1 MHDLFTRCGRNDHQ
15 AVWRLLL
22 PLAVLLF
29 QGAAY
34 GADPDEPLQ
43 YDVEVIV
50 FRNLS
55 PQTDGE
61 LGSSYAADTG
71 DRFAS
76 VPLQS
81 DQVELSRE
89 QYTLDNVAGALQ
101 RSGAYRVLAH
111 RAWRQTAYDRS
122 NTVPY
127 RLQSSARDAPYALD
141 GTIRL
146 IRERFL
152 HLDVDLVLRKEQG
165 YGEPGT
171 AGLADGPVYRLNE
184 TRRIRSNELHYFD
197 NPWFGVI
204 AKVTPYEQ
212 PASPDTAGGED
223 SQTGDLSALP
233 DAGQPATNASAP
245 P

>member
-1 MHDLFTRCGRNDHQ
+1 MHDLFTRTGRDRQ
-15 AVWRLLL
+15 RAVRRLLL
-22 PLAVLLF
+22 PLAVLLC
-29 QGAAY
+29 QGEVYGAA
-34 GADPDEPLQ
+34 ADEPLQ

-50 FRNLS
+50 FRNLN
-55 PQTDGE
+55 PRTDGE

-89 QYTLDNVAGALQ
+89 QHTLDNVAGALQ

-127 RLQSSARDAPYALD
+127 RLQPSGRDAPYELD

-152 HLDVDLVLRKEQG
+152 HLDVDLVLRKERR
-165 YGEPGT
+165 YDEPGT
-171 AGLADGPVYRLNE
+171 AGFADGPVYRLNE
-184 TRRIRSNELHYFD
+184 TRRVRSNELHYFD

-204 AKVTPYEQ
+204 AKVTPHEQ

-223 SQTGDLSALP
+223 AQTGDLSGLP
-233 DAGQPATNASAP
+233 DAVQPATNASAP

>member
-1 MHDLFTRCGRNDHQ
+1 
-15 AVWRLLL
+15 L
-22 PLAVLLF
+22 PLAVLLC
-29 QGAAY
+29 QGEVYGAA
-34 GADPDEPLQ
+34 ADEPLQ

-55 PQTDGE
+55 PRTDGE
-61 LGSSYAADTG
+61 LGSGYIADTG

-81 DQVELSRE
+81 DLVELSRE
-89 QYTLDNVAGALQ
+89 QHTLDNVAGALQ

-111 RAWRQTAYDRS
+111 RAWRQTAYDRT

-127 RLQSSARDAPYALD
+127 RLQPSGRDASYTLD

-152 HLDVDLVLRKEQG
+152 HLDVNLVLHKEWG
-165 YGEPGT
+165 YGEADA
-171 AGLADGPVYRLNE
+171 AGVAGGPVYRLNE
-184 TRRIRSNELHYFD
+184 TRRVRSNELHYFD

-204 AKVTPYEQ
+204 ARVTPHER
-212 PASPDTAGGED
+212 PASADTTGGEKQP
-223 SQTGDLSALP
+223 QTGDRSGLP
-233 DAGQPATNASAP
+233 DAAQPATSASAP